1 MGYFKMNAKSPTTSW
16 IYDIEIYPNMFEVS
30 FIPYGIPQDVINLYI
45 AADIAKNVQ
54 DKKAILDAI
63 GAKTFIIFRAW
74 HEDKYER
81 QNFTPASWDDSNNIS
96 SGIEGLYMFF
106 KTHKII
112 IGYNSFN
119 YDMTMLDIFI
129 HYAPTFDWKTGLR
142 EDVHGIK
149 QHITEFMFEHSQKAV
164 DRDMG
169 GKTYRRLLDFY
180 KGRRYFRPFTDFD
193 IQKILYLDA
202 TFVALKAVMIVLK
215 WYRIQDLPIHWSYR
229 IKREEIELVT
239 DYNINDVLGTDAL
252 VKNQQKELDLRAKL
266 SEMYG
271 IDLRNMS
278 RSSIGK
284 NLMTKFY
291 SEWSGMPSYEFVDL
305 RTERSAVLI
314 KKIVKDSITFKTPF
328 YRAILDNIQ
337 RYSIFIGIGAAK
349 QSELRKENIGDI
361 TITTWKKSFQ
371 SLEFLSHN
379 KGYTLAKGG
388 LHSKDDPR
396 VIWAEPN
403 TILADPDVASMY
415 PSFIVNYGVSP
426 HHLSS
431 KVFLGIVEWLR
442 TTRLDAKHNGRKL
455 EADAL
460 KIVINRIY
468 GALND
473 AMDYLYDPEC
483 TYTVTINLQLLLC
496 NLIEAFELNKFEV
509 LSANTDGL
517 LIRLP
522 IDRKGT
528 FDHICKEWEKYSK
541 LTLETEKFEKY
552 CRSAVNDYIAVGY
565 GFYDALQSYNR
576 SGSWIDNKG
585 NVYTS
590 KAAIEDKFIK
600 YKGYFLQEPEYNKG
614 YEYPVVKKAL
624 KEYFLY
630 GVDITEFI
638 KNYINTSK
646 TAIYDYCFSQKVASK
661 YTTIYK
667 TIKDGK
673 PVWLKC
679 QKHNRFYICKSG
691 GGAITKAIVQNS
703 DNIAYGEDISD
714 CVISDEKALVAGQKV
729 ALFNDYEYKD
739 DYNIHFGFY
748 INEANKILY
757 GNGKTGKGERRGINN
772 NSSNLF
778 GW

>member
-1 MGYFKMNAKSPTTSW
+1 MGYSQMNAKSPTTSW
-16 IYDIEIYPNMFEVS
+16 IYDLEIYPNCFMAS

-54 DKKAILDAI
+54 DKKEILDAV

-74 HEDKYER
+74 HEDEYER

-149 QHITEFMFEHSQKAV
+149 EHITEFMFEHSQKAV

-305 RTERSAVLI
+305 RTERSAVPI

-328 YRAILDNIQ
+328 YRAILNNIQ

-379 KGYTLAKGG
+379 KGYTMAKGG
-388 LHSKDDPR
+388 LHSKDDPK

-403 TILADPDVASMY
+403 EILADPDVSELAS
-415 PSFIVNYGVSP
+415 
-426 HHLSS
+426 
-431 KVFLGIVEWLR
+431 
-442 TTRLDAKHNGRKL
+442 
-455 EADAL
+455 
-460 KIVINRIY
+460 
-468 GALND
+468 
-473 AMDYLYDPEC
+473 
-483 TYTVTINLQLLLC
+483 
-496 NLIEAFELNKFEV
+496 
-509 LSANTDGL
+509 
-517 LIRLP
+517 
-522 IDRKGT
+522 
-528 FDHICKEWEKYSK
+528 
-541 LTLETEKFEKY
+541 
-552 CRSAVNDYIAVGY
+552 
-565 GFYDALQSYNR
+565 
-576 SGSWIDNKG
+576 
-585 NVYTS
+585 
-590 KAAIEDKFIK
+590 
-600 YKGYFLQEPEYNKG
+600 
-614 YEYPVVKKAL
+614 
-624 KEYFLY
+624 
-630 GVDITEFI
+630 
-638 KNYINTSK
+638 
-646 TAIYDYCFSQKVASK
+646 
-661 YTTIYK
+661 
-667 TIKDGK
+667 
-673 PVWLKC
+673 
-679 QKHNRFYICKSG
+679 
-691 GGAITKAIVQNS
+691 
-703 DNIAYGEDISD
+703 
-714 CVISDEKALVAGQKV
+714 
-729 ALFNDYEYKD
+729 
-739 DYNIHFGFY
+739 
-748 INEANKILY
+748 
-757 GNGKTGKGERRGINN
+757 
-772 NSSNLF
+772 
-778 GW
+778 

>member
-1 MGYFKMNAKSPTTSW
+1 MSVNKSPTTTW
-16 IYDIEIYPNMFEVS
+16 IYDLEIYPNLFMAT
-30 FIPYGIPQDVINLYI
+30 FIPYGVPQDVIDLYI
-45 AADIAKNVQ
+45 AADIAKNSE

-63 GAKTFIIFRAW
+63 NAKTFIIYRAY
-74 HEDKYER
+74 HEDEYER
-81 QNFTPASWDDSNNIS
+81 QNMTPASWNDTNNIS
-96 SGIEGLYMFF
+96 SGIKDLYDFF
-106 KTHKII
+106 KSHKII

-129 HYAPTFDWKTGLR
+129 HYAPTFNWATGIR
-142 EDVHGIK
+142 EDVNGMK

-164 DRDMG
+164 DKEMG
-169 GKTYRRLLDFY
+169 GSTYRRLLDFY

-215 WYRIQDLPIHWSYR
+215 WYRVQDLPIHWSYR
-229 IKREEIELVT
+229 IKRNEILLVA
-239 DYNINDVLGTDAL
+239 DYNVNDVLGTDAL
-252 VKNQQKELDLRAKL
+252 VKNQQEELDLRAKL
-266 SEMYG
+266 SEMYN

-291 SEWSGMPSYEFVDL
+291 SEWSGLPPYEFIDL
-305 RTERSAVLI
+305 RTERSAVPI
-314 KKIVKDSITFKTPF
+314 GKIVKDSIKFRTSF
-328 YRAILDNIQ
+328 YQTILDNIQ
-337 RYSIFIGIGAAK
+337 RYSIYIGLGAAK
-349 QSELRKENIGDI
+349 QSEIKRESIANGII
-361 TITTWKKSFQ
+361 ISTWRKSFQ

-379 KGYTLAKGG
+379 KGYTMAKGG

-396 VIWAEPN
+396 VIWANPGEV
-403 TILADPDVASMY
+403 LADPDVNSMY
-415 PSFIVNYGVSP
+415 PSFIVEYKVCP
-426 HHLSS
+426 HHLNS

-442 TTRLDAKHNGRKL
+442 KTRLEAKHEGRKL
-455 EADAL
+455 EANAL

-483 TYTVTINLQLLLC
+483 TFTVTINLQLLLC
-496 NLIEAFELNKFEV
+496 NLIEAFEINNFDV

-522 IDRKGT
+522 LARKNT
-528 FDHICKEWEKYSK
+528 FANICKEWEEYSK
-541 LTLETEKFEKY
+541 LTLETETFEKY
-552 CRSAVNDYIAVGY
+552 CRSAVNDYIAVGK
-565 GFYDALQSYNR
+565 GFYDAIQAYNR
-576 SGSWIDNKG
+576 NGVWIDNKG
-585 NVYTS
+585 KEYKS
-590 KAAIEDKFIK
+590 KADIEAKFIK
-600 YKGYFLQEPEYNKG
+600 FKGYFLQNPEYNKG
-614 YEYPVVKKAL
+614 FEYPVVKKAL

-630 GVDITEFI
+630 GTDIDEFI
-638 KNYINTSK
+638 KSYINTSK

-673 PVWLKC
+673 PVNLAC

-691 GGAITKAIVQNS
+691 GGAITKAIIANS
-703 DNIAYGEDISD
+703 ENITYGEDITNYD
-714 CVISDEKALVAGQKV
+714 ISEEKALVAGQRV
-729 ALFNDYEYKD
+729 ELFNDYIYKD
-739 DYNIHFGFY
+739 NYNIHFGFY
-748 INEANKILY
+748 INEANKVLY
-757 GNGKTGKGERRGINN
+757 GNGKSGKGERKGINS
-772 NSSNLF
+772 NSNNLF

>member
-1 MGYFKMNAKSPTTSW
+1 
-16 IYDIEIYPNMFEVS
+16 
-30 FIPYGIPQDVINLYI
+30 
-45 AADIAKNVQ
+45 
-54 DKKAILDAI
+54 
-63 GAKTFIIFRAW
+63 
-74 HEDKYER
+74 
-81 QNFTPASWDDSNNIS
+81 
-96 SGIEGLYMFF
+96 
-106 KTHKII
+106 
-112 IGYNSFN
+112 
-119 YDMTMLDIFI
+119 
-129 HYAPTFDWKTGLR
+129 
-142 EDVHGIK
+142 
-149 QHITEFMFEHSQKAV
+149 
-164 DRDMG
+164 
-169 GKTYRRLLDFY
+169 
-180 KGRRYFRPFTDFD
+180 
-193 IQKILYLDA
+193 
-202 TFVALKAVMIVLK
+202 
-215 WYRIQDLPIHWSYR
+215 
-229 IKREEIELVT
+229 
-239 DYNINDVLGTDAL
+239 
-252 VKNQQKELDLRAKL
+252 
-266 SEMYG
+266 
-271 IDLRNMS
+271 
-278 RSSIGK
+278 
-284 NLMTKFY
+284 
-291 SEWSGMPSYEFVDL
+291 
-305 RTERSAVLI
+305 
-314 KKIVKDSITFKTPF
+314 
-328 YRAILDNIQ
+328 
-337 RYSIFIGIGAAK
+337 
-349 QSELRKENIGDI
+349 
-361 TITTWKKSFQ
+361 
-371 SLEFLSHN
+371 
-379 KGYTLAKGG
+379 
-388 LHSKDDPR
+388 
-396 VIWAEPN
+396 
-403 TILADPDVASMY
+403 MY
-415 PSFIVNYGVSP
+415 PSFIVEYGVSP

-442 TTRLDAKHNGRKL
+442 TTRLDAKRNGRKL

-522 IDRKGT
+522 INRKGT
-528 FDHICKEWEKYSK
+528 FDHICKEWEEYSK

-576 SGSWIDNKG
+576 SGSWTNSKG
-585 NVYTS
+585 EIYTS

-679 QKHNRFYICKSG
+679 QKHNRFYICKHG

-714 CVISDEKALVAGQKV
+714 CVITDEKALVAGQKV

>member
-1 MGYFKMNAKSPTTSW
+1 MAANKSPTTSW
-16 IYDIEIYPNMFEVS
+16 IYDIECYINMFEVS
-30 FIPYGIPQDVINLYI
+30 FIPYGVPQDVIDLYI
-45 AADIAKNVQ
+45 AADIAKNKE
-54 DKKAILDAI
+54 DKRLILEAI
-63 GAKTFIIFRAW
+63 GAKTFIIYRAY
-74 HEDKYER
+74 HEDNFER
-81 QNFTPASWDDSNNIS
+81 QNMTPASWDDSNNIS

-106 KTHKII
+106 KSHKII

-142 EDVHGIK
+142 EDTYGRK
-149 QHITEFMFEHSQKAV
+149 QHITEFLFEHSQKAV
-164 DRDMG
+164 DKDMG

-229 IKREEIELVT
+229 IKRDEIALVT

-266 SEMYG
+266 SEMYT

-305 RTERSAVLI
+305 RTERSAVPI
-314 KKIVKDSITFKTPF
+314 GKIVKDSITFKTPF
-328 YRAILDNIQ
+328 YRKILEAIQ
-337 RYSIFIGIGAAK
+337 RYSIYIGLGTAK
-349 QSELRKENIGDI
+349 QSELKRENIANGI
-361 TITTWKKSFQ
+361 VVTTWKKSFQ
-371 SLEFLSHN
+371 SLEFLSHD

-396 VIWAEPN
+396 VIWANPGEV
-403 TILADPDVASMY
+403 LADPDVASMY

-496 NLIEAFELNKFEV
+496 NLIESFELNGFDV

-517 LIRLP
+517 LIKRPNDRL
-522 IDRKGT
+522 DL
-528 FDHICKEWEKYSK
+528 FNHICKEWEDYSK
-541 LTLETEKFEKY
+541 LSLDTEVFEKY

-565 GFYDALQSYNR
+565 GFYDALQEYNR
-576 SGSWIDNKG
+576 CGVWIDSKSNT
-585 NVYTS
+585 YTTRQ
-590 KAAIEDKFIK
+590 AIEDKFIK
-600 YKGYFLQEPEYNKG
+600 FKGYFLQDPEYNKG
-614 YEYPVVKKAL
+614 FVYPVVKKAL

-638 KNYINTSK
+638 KNYINTSR
-646 TAIYDYCFSQKVASK
+646 TAIYDYCFSQKVAGK

-667 TIKDGK
+667 TVRDGK
-673 PVWLKC
+673 PVYIKC

-691 GGAITKAIVQNS
+691 GGAITKAIVPDS
-703 DNIAYGEDISD
+703 DNIAYGDDISGI
-714 CVISDEKALVAGQKV
+714 VVEEEKSLVAGQRV
-729 ALFNDYEYKD
+729 ALFNDYEYKE
-739 DYNIHFGFY
+739 DYNLNYGFY
-748 INEANKILY
+748 INEAYKILY

-772 NSSNLF
+772 NSNNLF
-778 GW
+778 DKI

>member
-1 MGYFKMNAKSPTTSW
+1 MNAKSLTTSW
-16 IYDIEIYPNMFEVS
+16 IYDLEIYPNCFMAS

-164 DRDMG
+164 DKDMG

-305 RTERSAVLI
+305 RTERSAVPI
-314 KKIVKDSITFKTPF
+314 GKVVKDSIQFKTPF
-328 YRAILDNIQ
+328 YRKILESIQ
-337 RYSIFIGIGAAK
+337 RYSIYIGLGSPK
-349 QSELRKENIGDI
+349 QSELKRESIANGIVV
-361 TITTWKKSFQ
+361 TTWRKSFQ
-371 SLEFLSHN
+371 SLEFLSHD
-379 KGYTLAKGG
+379 KGYTMAKGG

-396 VIWAEPN
+396 VIWAESGE
-403 TILADPDVASMY
+403 ILADPDV
-415 PSFIVNYGVSP
+415 G
-426 HHLSS
+426 
-431 KVFLGIVEWLR
+431 
-442 TTRLDAKHNGRKL
+442 D
-455 EADAL
+455 
-460 KIVINRIY
+460 
-468 GALND
+468 
-473 AMDYLYDPEC
+473 
-483 TYTVTINLQLLLC
+483 
-496 NLIEAFELNKFEV
+496 
-509 LSANTDGL
+509 
-517 LIRLP
+517 
-522 IDRKGT
+522 
-528 FDHICKEWEKYSK
+528 
-541 LTLETEKFEKY
+541 
-552 CRSAVNDYIAVGY
+552 
-565 GFYDALQSYNR
+565 
-576 SGSWIDNKG
+576 
-585 NVYTS
+585 
-590 KAAIEDKFIK
+590 
-600 YKGYFLQEPEYNKG
+600 
-614 YEYPVVKKAL
+614 
-624 KEYFLY
+624 
-630 GVDITEFI
+630 
-638 KNYINTSK
+638 
-646 TAIYDYCFSQKVASK
+646 VAS
-661 YTTIYK
+661 
-667 TIKDGK
+667 
-673 PVWLKC
+673 
-679 QKHNRFYICKSG
+679 
-691 GGAITKAIVQNS
+691 
-703 DNIAYGEDISD
+703 
-714 CVISDEKALVAGQKV
+714 
-729 ALFNDYEYKD
+729 
-739 DYNIHFGFY
+739 
-748 INEANKILY
+748 
-757 GNGKTGKGERRGINN
+757 
-772 NSSNLF
+772 
-778 GW
+778 

>member
-1 MGYFKMNAKSPTTSW
+1 MATNKSPTTSW
-16 IYDIEIYPNMFEVS
+16 IYDLEVYPNMFEAS
-30 FIPYGIPQDVINLYI
+30 FIPYGVPQDIIDLYI
-45 AADIAKNVQ
+45 AADIAKNKE
-54 DKKAILDAI
+54 DKRLILEAM
-63 GAKTFIIFRAW
+63 GAKTFIIYRAY
-74 HEDKYER
+74 HEDKFER
-81 QNFTPASWDDSNNIS
+81 QNMTPASWDDSNNIS

-106 KTHKII
+106 KSHKII

-142 EDVHGIK
+142 EDTYGRK
-149 QHITEFMFEHSQKAV
+149 QHITEFLFEHSQKAV
-164 DRDMG
+164 DKDMG

-229 IKREEIELVT
+229 IKRDEIALVT

-266 SEMYG
+266 SEMYA

-305 RTERSAVLI
+305 RTERSAVPI
-314 KKIVKDSITFKTPF
+314 GKIVKDSITFKTPF
-328 YRAILDNIQ
+328 YRKILEAIQ
-337 RYSIFIGIGAAK
+337 RYSIYIGLGTAK
-349 QSELRKENIGDI
+349 QSELKRENIANGI
-361 TITTWKKSFQ
+361 VVTTWRKSFQ
-371 SLEFLSHN
+371 SLEFLSHD
-379 KGYTLAKGG
+379 KGYTMAKGG

-396 VIWAEPN
+396 VIWAESGE
-403 TILADPDVASMY
+403 ILADPDVNSMY
-415 PSFIVNYGVSP
+415 PSFIVEYGVSP

-442 TTRLDAKHNGRKL
+442 TTRLDAKH
-455 EADAL
+455 
-460 KIVINRIY
+460 
-468 GALND
+468 
-473 AMDYLYDPEC
+473 

-496 NLIEAFELNKFEV
+496 NLIEAFELNNFDV

-517 LIRLP
+517 LVRLP
-522 IDRKGT
+522 ISRKDV
-528 FDHICKEWEKYSK
+528 FEHICKEWEDYSK

-565 GFYDALQSYNR
+565 GFYDALQEYNR
-576 SGSWIDNKG
+576 CGVWIDSKG
-585 NVYTS
+585 NTYTTRQ
-590 KAAIEDKFIK
+590 AIEDKFIK
-600 YKGYFLQEPEYNKG
+600 FKGYFLQDPEYNKG
-614 YEYPVVKKAL
+614 FVYPVVKKAL

-638 KNYINTSK
+638 RNYINTSR
-646 TAIYDYCFSQKVASK
+646 TAIYDYCFSQKVAGK

-667 TIKDGK
+667 TVRDGK
-673 PVWLKC
+673 PVYIKC

-691 GGAITKAIVQNS
+691 GGAITKAIVPDS
-703 DNIAYGEDISD
+703 DNIAYGDDISGII
-714 CVISDEKALVAGQKV
+714 VEEEKSLVAGQRV
-729 ALFNDYEYKD
+729 ALFNDYEYKE
-739 DYNIHFGFY
+739 DYNLNYGFY
-748 INEANKILY
+748 INEAYKILY

-772 NSSNLF
+772 NSNNLF

>member
-1 MGYFKMNAKSPTTSW
+1 MNAKSPTTSW

-149 QHITEFMFEHSQKAV
+149 EHITEFMFEHSQKAV

-305 RTERSAVLI
+305 RTERSAVHI

-379 KGYTLAKGG
+379 KGYTMAKGG
-388 LHSKDDPR
+388 LHSKDDPK

-403 TILADPDVASMY
+403 EILADPDVNSMY
-415 PSFIVNYGVSP
+415 PSFIVEYGVSP
-426 HHLSS
+426 HHLSA

-522 IDRKGT
+522 IDRKGI
-528 FDHICKEWEKYSK
+528 FDHICKEWEEYSK

-576 SGSWIDNKG
+576 SGSWTDNKG

-714 CVISDEKALVAGQKV
+714 CVITDEKALVAGQKV

>member
-1 MGYFKMNAKSPTTSW
+1 MTVNKSPTTSW
-16 IYDIEIYPNMFEVS
+16 IYDIECYPNMFEVA
-30 FIPYGIPQDVINLYI
+30 FIPYGIPQDVIDLYI
-45 AADIAKNVQ
+45 AADIAKNKE
-54 DKKAILDAI
+54 DKHLILEAM
-63 GAKTFIIFRAW
+63 GAKTFIIYRAY
-74 HEDKYER
+74 HEDKFER
-81 QNFTPASWDDSNNIS
+81 QNMTPTSWDDSNNIS

-106 KTHKII
+106 KSHKII

-142 EDVHGIK
+142 EDTYGRK
-149 QHITEFMFEHSQKAV
+149 QHITEFLFEHSQKAV
-164 DRDMG
+164 DKDMG

-229 IKREEIELVT
+229 IKRDEIALVT

-266 SEMYG
+266 SEMYA

-305 RTERSAVLI
+305 RTERSAVPI
-314 KKIVKDSITFKTPF
+314 SKVVKDSIQFKTPF
-328 YRAILDNIQ
+328 YRKILEAIQ
-337 RYSIFIGIGAAK
+337 RYSIYIGLGAAK
-349 QSELRKENIGDI
+349 QSELKRENIANGI
-361 TITTWKKSFQ
+361 VVTTWKKSFQ
-371 SLEFLSHN
+371 SLEFLSHD

-396 VIWAEPN
+396 VIWANPGEA
-403 TILADPDVASMY
+403 LADPDVASMY

-496 NLIEAFELNKFEV
+496 NLIESFELNDFDV

-517 LIRLP
+517 LIRRP
-522 IDRKGT
+522 NDRLDL
-528 FDHICKEWEKYSK
+528 FNHICKEWEDYSK
-541 LTLETEKFEKY
+541 LSLDTEVFEKY

-565 GFYDALQSYNR
+565 GFYDALQEYNR
-576 SGSWIDNKG
+576 CGVWIDSKSNT
-585 NVYTS
+585 YTTRQ
-590 KAAIEDKFIK
+590 AIEDKFIK
-600 YKGYFLQEPEYNKG
+600 FKGYFLQDPEYNKG
-614 YEYPVVKKAL
+614 FVYPVVKKAL

-638 KNYINTSK
+638 RNYINTSR
-646 TAIYDYCFSQKVASK
+646 TAIYDYCFSQKVAGK

-667 TIKDGK
+667 TVRDGK
-673 PVWLKC
+673 PVYIKC

-691 GGAITKAIVQNS
+691 GGAITKAIVPDS
-703 DNIAYGEDISD
+703 DNIAYGDDISGI
-714 CVISDEKALVAGQKV
+714 VVEEEKSLVADQRV
-729 ALFNDYEYKD
+729 ALFNDYEYKE
-739 DYNIHFGFY
+739 DYNLNYGFY
-748 INEANKILY
+748 INEAYKILY

-772 NSSNLF
+772 NSNNLF
-778 GW
+778 SW

>member
-1 MGYFKMNAKSPTTSW
+1 MTVNKSPTTSW
-16 IYDIEIYPNMFEVS
+16 IYDIECYPNMFEVA
-30 FIPYGIPQDVINLYI
+30 FIPYGIPQDVIDLYI
-45 AADIAKNVQ
+45 AADIAKNKE
-54 DKKAILDAI
+54 DKRLILEAM
-63 GAKTFIIFRAW
+63 GAKTFIIYRAY
-74 HEDKYER
+74 HEDKFER
-81 QNFTPASWDDSNNIS
+81 QNMTPASWDDSNNIS

-106 KTHKII
+106 KSHKII
-112 IGYNSFN
+112 IG

-142 EDVHGIK
+142 EDTYGRK
-149 QHITEFMFEHSQKAV
+149 QHITEFLFEHSQKAV
-164 DRDMG
+164 DKDMG

-229 IKREEIELVT
+229 IKRDEIALVT

-291 SEWSGMPSYEFVDL
+291 SEWSGMSSYEFVDL
-305 RTERSAVLI
+305 RTERSAVPI
-314 KKIVKDSITFKTPF
+314 GKVVKDSIQFKTPF
-328 YRAILDNIQ
+328 YRKILEAIQ
-337 RYSIFIGIGAAK
+337 RYSIYIGLGSPK
-349 QSELRKENIGDI
+349 QSELKRESIANGIVV
-361 TITTWKKSFQ
+361 TTWRKSFQ
-371 SLEFLSHN
+371 SLEFLSHD
-379 KGYTLAKGG
+379 KGYTMAKGG

-396 VIWAEPN
+396 VIWAESGE
-403 TILADPDVASMY
+403 ILADPDVTSMY
-415 PSFIVNYGVSP
+415 PSFIVEYGVAP
-426 HHLSS
+426 HHLS
-431 KVFLGIVEWLR
+431 KEVFIGIVKWLR
-442 TTRLDAKHNGRKL
+442 ETRVEAKHTGRKL

-496 NLIEAFELNKFEV
+496 GLIETFELNNFDV

-517 LIRLP
+517 LVRLP
-522 IDRKGT
+522 LNRQGVFK
-528 FDHICKEWEKYSK
+528 HICNEWSVYSK
-541 LTLETEKFEKY
+541 LDLETEKFEKY

-565 GFYDALQSYNR
+565 GFYDALQEYNR
-576 SGSWIDNKG
+576 CGVWIDSKG
-585 NVYTS
+585 NTYTTRQ
-590 KAAIEDKFIK
+590 AIEDKFIK
-600 YKGYFLQEPEYNKG
+600 FKGYFLQDPEYNKG
-614 YEYPVVKKAL
+614 FVYPVVKKAL

-638 KNYINTSK
+638 KNYINTSR
-646 TAIYDYCFSQKVASK
+646 TAIYDYCFSQKVAGK

-667 TIKDGK
+667 TVRDGK
-673 PVWLKC
+673 PVYIKC

-691 GGAITKAIVQNS
+691 GGAITKAIVPDS
-703 DNIAYGEDISD
+703 DNIAYGDDISGI
-714 CVISDEKALVAGQKV
+714 VVEEEKSLVADQRV
-729 ALFNDYEYKD
+729 ALFNDYEYKEN
-739 DYNIHFGFY
+739 YNLNYGFY
-748 INEANKILY
+748 INEAYKILY

-772 NSSNLF
+772 NSNNLF

>member
-1 MGYFKMNAKSPTTSW
+1 MNAKSPTTSW

-81 QNFTPASWDDSNNIS
+81 QNFTPTSWDDSNNIS

-149 QHITEFMFEHSQKAV
+149 EHITEFMFEHSQKAV

-305 RTERSAVLI
+305 RTERSAVPI

-371 SLEFLSHN
+371 SLEFLSHD
-379 KGYTLAKGG
+379 KGYTMAKGG
-388 LHSKDDPR
+388 LHSKDDPK

-403 TILADPDVASMY
+403 EILADPDVNSMY
-415 PSFIVNYGVSP
+415 PSFIVEYGVSP

-528 FDHICKEWEKYSK
+528 FDHICKEWEEYSK

-590 KAAIEDKFIK
+590 KAAIENKFIK

-714 CVISDEKALVAGQKV
+714 CVITDEKALVAGQKV
-729 ALFNDYEYKD
+729 ALFNEYEYKD
-739 DYNIHFGFY
+739 DYNIHLGFY

>member
-1 MGYFKMNAKSPTTSW
+1 MATNKSPTTSW
-16 IYDIEIYPNMFEVS
+16 IYDIECYPNMFEVA
-30 FIPYGIPQDVINLYI
+30 FIPYGVPQDVIDLYI
-45 AADIAKNVQ
+45 AADIAKNKE
-54 DKKAILDAI
+54 DKRLILEAM
-63 GAKTFIIFRAW
+63 GAKTFIIYRAY
-74 HEDKYER
+74 HEDKFER
-81 QNFTPASWDDSNNIS
+81 QNMTPASWDDSNNIS

-106 KTHKII
+106 KSHKII

-142 EDVHGIK
+142 EDTYGRK
-149 QHITEFMFEHSQKAV
+149 QHITEFLFEHSQKAV
-164 DRDMG
+164 DKDMG

-180 KGRRYFRPFTDFD
+180 QGRRYFRPFTDFD

-215 WYRIQDLPIHWSYR
+215 WYRIQDLPIHWNYR
-229 IKREEIELVT
+229 IKRDEIALVT

-266 SEMYG
+266 SEMYA

-284 NLMTKFY
+284 
-291 SEWSGMPSYEFVDL
+291 
-305 RTERSAVLI
+305 
-314 KKIVKDSITFKTPF
+314 DSIQFKTPF
-328 YRAILDNIQ
+328 YRKILESIQ
-337 RYSIFIGIGAAK
+337 KYSIYIGLGSPK
-349 QSELRKENIGDI
+349 QSELKRESIANGIVV
-361 TITTWKKSFQ
+361 TTWRKSFQ
-371 SLEFLSHN
+371 SLEFFSHD
-379 KGYTLAKGG
+379 KGYTMAKGG

-396 VIWAEPN
+396 VIWAESGE
-403 TILADPDVASMY
+403 ILADPDVNSMY
-415 PSFIVNYGVSP
+415 PSFIVEYGVSP

-442 TTRLDAKHNGRKL
+442 TTRLDAKHSGRKL

-496 NLIEAFELNKFEV
+496 NLIEAFELNNFDV

-517 LIRLP
+517 LVRLP
-522 IDRKGT
+522 ISRKDT
-528 FDHICKEWEKYSK
+528 FEHICKEWEDYSK

-565 GFYDALQSYNR
+565 GFYDALQEYNR
-576 SGSWIDNKG
+576 CGVWIDSKG
-585 NVYTS
+585 NTYTTRQ
-590 KAAIEDKFIK
+590 AIEDKFIK
-600 YKGYFLQEPEYNKG
+600 FKGYFLQDPEYNKG
-614 YEYPVVKKAL
+614 FVYPVVKKAL

-638 KNYINTSK
+638 RNYINTSR
-646 TAIYDYCFSQKVASK
+646 TAIYDYCFSQKVAGK

-667 TIKDGK
+667 TVRDGK
-673 PVWLKC
+673 PVYIKC

-691 GGAITKAIVQNS
+691 GGAITKAIVPDS
-703 DNIAYGEDISD
+703 DNIAYGDDISGI
-714 CVISDEKALVAGQKV
+714 VVEEEKSLVAGQRV
-729 ALFNDYEYKD
+729 ALFNDYEYKE
-739 DYNIHFGFY
+739 DYNLNYGFY
-748 INEANKILY
+748 INEAYKILY

-772 NSSNLF
+772 NSNNLF